1 MRIMEK
7 LEGLGTALITPFDA
21 NGKVDYKALARLL
34 DTQLTGFVDYIVVL
48 GTTGE
53 AATLTPEEKKEVRQF
68 IVEHV
73 KLAALKRPNPAMDD
87 PDICAAIRPVSIPL
101 VLGVG
106 GNNTAA
112 VCAALAAIHDELLEN
127 YAAILSV
134 CPYYNKP
141 NQEGLFRH
149 FCAVAEAS
157 PIPVVLYNVPGR
169 TGVNLLPETVMRIY
183 EAHPDKICGIKEASG
198 NVEQIKR
205 LIKMSTEYRVQNTD
219 PISPYS
225 VSKAVCTPSG
235 KAGLLVIS
243 GDDGIACELME
254 AGAAGLISVASNAFP
269 EDFYHIV
276 HDKDAALQAKYAET
290 IKLLFAEGNP
300 VGIKAVL
307 SQKGLIT
314 NSLRLPLV
322 PASEELQEKII
333 QELGVI

>member
-1 MRIMEK
+1 MIK
-7 LEGLGTALITPFDA
+7 GLGTALITPFKAD
-21 NGKVDYKALARLL
+21 KSVDYDALARLL

-53 AATLTPEEKKEVRQF
+53 AATMTEEEKKEVRQF
-68 IVEHV
+68 IVNYVHGR
-73 KLAALKRPNPAMDD
+73 L
-87 PDICAAIRPVSIPL
+87 PL

-112 VCAALAAIHDELLEN
+112 VCESLRTMDLSGFS
-127 YAAILSV
+127 AILSV

-157 PIPVVLYNVPGR
+157 PIPVILYNVPGR

-183 EAHPDKICGIKEASG
+183 NAHPDKICGIKEASG
-198 NVEQIKR
+198 NVEQIKH
-205 LIKMSTEYRVQNTD
+205 LIA
-219 PISPYS
+219 ISRQHAAFS
-225 VSKAVCTPSG
+225 
-235 KAGLLVIS
+235 VIS

-269 EDFYHIV
+269 EDFWHIV
-276 HDKDAALQAKYAET
+276 HDKNAALQAKYAEM

-307 SQKGLIT
+307 AQKGMIE
-314 NSLRLPLV
+314 NNLRLPLV
-322 PASEELQEKII
+322 PASEELSRQLSDVSHQI
-333 QELGVI
+333 